1 MLTVGT
7 LVSSATALRLTRAW
21 VELVADRTGP
31 LARHAVNATVR
42 GEDMPTAQAAFRDE
56 MLALARASAEVSW
69 RELRRGVDEY
79 DALTRDG
86 ESPDAQ
92 PHRPHRVKL

>member
-42 GEDMPTAQAAFRDE
+42 GGDTPTAQAAFRDE

>member
-1 MLTVGT
+1 MLTTGT

-21 VELVADRTGP
+21 VELVADRTPP

-42 GEDMPTAQAAFRDE
+42 GDEMPTAQAAFRDE
-56 MLALARASAEVSW
+56 MIALARASAEVSW

-79 DALTRDG
+79 DALTRVG
-86 ESPDAQ
+86 ESTDTQ
-92 PHRPHRVKL
+92 PRRSHRVKL

>member
-1 MLTVGT
+1 MLTTGT

-21 VELVADRTGP
+21 VELVADRTPP

-42 GEDMPTAQAAFRDE
+42 GDEMPTAQAAFRDE
-56 MLALARASAEVSW
+56 MIALARASAEVSW

-79 DALTRDG
+79 DALTRG
-86 ESPDAQ
+86 SESTDAQ
-92 PHRPHRVKL
+92 PRRPHRVKL